1 MSSSRNNAAIATV
14 VGGAVMLLVMLV
26 HPTGSDVVGGADGK
40 RHALALASWVHG
52 VAIAA
57 IPLLLAGMASLS
69 WRLRAKSAL
78 ALGGFVAFALASV
91 AVMCAATMSGFVATS
106 VLDRLPAAGDPLRD
120 IALQQLHY
128 THLLNQA
135 FAKIYVGL
143 TGGAF
148 VLWSLAMRGDRGF
161 PAALSWFGYVAGLLP
176 LIGIAVGH
184 LQLEVQ
190 GFGLV
195 VLLHAAWMMAA
206 AWFARSDEP
215 STPA

>member
-1 MSSSRNNAAIATV
+1 MSTSRNNAAIATL
-14 VGGAVMLLVMLV
+14 VGGAVMLLVMLM
-26 HPTGSDVVGGADGK
+26 HPTGSEAVGDADGT
-40 RHALALASWVHG
+40 RHVLAMARWVHG

-69 WRLRAKSAL
+69 WRLRAKPAL
-78 ALGGFVAFALASV
+78 ALGGFVSFALASV
-91 AVMCAATMSGFVATS
+91 AVMLAAIMSGFVATS

-120 IALQQLHY
+120 VALQQMHY

-135 FAKIYVGL
+135 FAKVYVGL
-143 TGGAF
+143 AGFAF

-176 LIGIAVGH
+176 FVGVAVGH
-184 LQLEVQ
+184 LHLEVQ

-195 VLLHAAWMMAA
+195 MLLHAAWMMAA
-206 AWFARSDEP
+206 AWFARSNEP